1 MTTRE
6 LTYVLTA
13 AREKSFQTAAQKL
26 QMSQSTLSRSV
37 QKIETEL
44 GCALFV
50 RAAQGLLL
58 TDAGRRYTTSAQ
70 QILQLE
76 RELQADISR
85 INNLAAGRLTVGV
98 TGYLGTYLL
107 PTLLR
112 TFGTMFPGIEVLFE
126 EADSLTVEQRLLAG
140 EADVALLHLP
150 LALEGIVAQPVAADE
165 YLLVLPET
173 DPAANEARPASDG
186 LEPFLPLSMVARRN
200 FVLMASGQRS
210 RQRIDE
216 IFAQAEIT
224 PRVKYNTRSPHT
236 ALAFAQAGLGVT
248 LCTRSSL
255 RMYRQEKDA
264 LKICRIPGQN
274 TNVTVAVC
282 WAERLAR
289 SAAVGEFA
297 KVCVA
302 TLPYLYQTKPILL

>member
-1 MTTRE
+1 MTTKE

-26 QMSQSTLSRSV
+26 QMSQSALSRSV
-37 QKIETEL
+37 QKIEAEL
-44 GCALFV
+44 GCPVFV
-50 RAAQGLLL
+50 RTAQGLLL
-58 TDAGRRYTTSAQ
+58 TDAGRRYAASAQ

-85 INNLAAGRLTVGV
+85 INNLAAGRLSVGV

-126 EADSLTVEQRLLAG
+126 EADSLTVEQRLLSG

-150 LALEGIVAQPVAADE
+150 LALEGIAAQPIVQDE

-173 DPAANEARPASDG
+173 DPAAEEARPAADG
-186 LEPFLPLSMVARRN
+186 LEPFLPLNMVARRS
-200 FVLMASGQRS
+200 FVLMAPGQRS

-216 IFAQAEIT
+216 IFAEAEIS

-236 ALAFAQAGLGVT
+236 ALAFAEAGLGLT
-248 LCTRSSL
+248 LCTRSYL
-255 RMYRQEKDA
+255 RMYRQEKSP
-264 LKICRIPGQN
+264 LKVCRISGQN
-274 TNVTVAVC
+274 TGVTIGVC

-297 KVCVA
+297 KVCGA
-302 TLPYLYQTKPILL
+302 TLPYLYQTRPISL

>member
-1 MTTRE
+1 MTTKE

-13 AREKSFQTAAQKL
+13 AREKSFQAAAQKL
-26 QMSQSTLSRSV
+26 QMSQSALSRSV
-37 QKIETEL
+37 QKIEAEL
-44 GCALFV
+44 GCPVFV
-50 RAAQGLLL
+50 RTAQGLLL
-58 TDAGRRYTTSAQ
+58 TDAGRRYAASAQ

-85 INNLAAGRLTVGV
+85 INNLAAGRLSVGV

-126 EADSLTVEQRLLAG
+126 EADSLTVEQRLLSG

-150 LALEGIVAQPVAADE
+150 LALEGIAAQPIVQDE

-173 DPAANEARPASDG
+173 DPAAEEARPAADG
-186 LEPFLPLSMVARRN
+186 LEPFLPLSMVARRS
-200 FVLMASGQRS
+200 FVLMAPGQRS

-216 IFAQAEIT
+216 IFAEAEIS

-236 ALAFAQAGLGVT
+236 ALAFAEAGLGLT
-248 LCTRSSL
+248 LCTRSYL
-255 RMYRQEKDA
+255 RMYRQEKSPV
-264 LKICRIPGQN
+264 KVCRISGQN
-274 TNVTVAVC
+274 TGVTIGVC

-297 KVCVA
+297 KVCGA
-302 TLPYLYQTKPILL
+302 TLPYLYQTRPISL